1 MPGNDDNTPRVN
13 HEITSPQVLL
23 VDENGAKVG
32 ITNTVEAIRMAR
44 EQSLDLVE
52 VAPLAQPPVC
62 RIMDYGKYRYQ
73 LQKKEK
79 DARKKQKVQ
88 ELKEIKMRPKI
99 DDHDFDFKTK
109 AVRAFLEKGHR
120 VKVSVFF
127 RGREMSFLDR
137 GEEVLN
143 RVIAECEDVGKCEG
157 KPIMEG
163 RYMRLMLTPQA
174 STPAPKQTPKPS
186 AKTASPAAETSSSTT
201 KGE

>member
-1 MPGNDDNTPRVN
+1 MPGNDENTPRVN

-174 STPAPKQTPKPS
+174 SAPAPKQTTKP
-186 AKTASPAAETSSSTT
+186 AHKTASPAATTSSTT